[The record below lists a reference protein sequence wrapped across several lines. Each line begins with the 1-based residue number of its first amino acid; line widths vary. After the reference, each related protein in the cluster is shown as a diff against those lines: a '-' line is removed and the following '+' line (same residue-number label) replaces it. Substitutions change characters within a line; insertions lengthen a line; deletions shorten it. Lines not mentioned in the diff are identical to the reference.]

1 MLPES
6 PGASATPTRKRKRD
20 CSVVE
25 SPSKSSTPRKRKSFS
40 NYSFSESPS
49 KSSTPRKR
57 KSFSNYSFSKSR
69 RQFTT
74 DESLEINTFF
84 ERYIEKGETIPIQ
97 KAKTALADGDL
108 PKCKQSSKTP
118 KQVQDKVR
126 QLIRRSRTSSRKT
139 QSVVEKEKENDLIEA
154 ILSHREDGLEVAEIE
169 NKGRG
174 VIATKQFVHG
184 EFIVEYVG
192 DLITWKE
199 AKKREV
205 KYASD
210 TNVGC
215 YMYYFNSKAKRFCID
230 ATNESSSFGRLFN
243 HSRRK
248 PNCRTRVVWIGGKSG
263 EQPHL
268 AIIAKRD
275 IKKEEEMLFDYGDR
289 ERDAIKENPW
299 LKD

>member
-84 ERYIEKGETIPIQ
+84 ER
-97 KAKTALADGDL
+97 
-108 PKCKQSSKTP
+108 
-118 KQVQDKVR
+118 
-126 QLIRRSRTSSRKT
+126 RTSSRKT

-184 EFIVEYVG
+184 EFIVEYAG